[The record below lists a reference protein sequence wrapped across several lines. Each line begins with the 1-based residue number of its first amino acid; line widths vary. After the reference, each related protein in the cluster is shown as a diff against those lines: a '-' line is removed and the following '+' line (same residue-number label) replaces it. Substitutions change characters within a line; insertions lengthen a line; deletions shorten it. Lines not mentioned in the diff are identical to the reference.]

1 MFYYVEFLQLT
12 VVHYIN
18 KRFAA
23 LVIGCYFYCI
33 VLFTVRSHV
42 IYNYNRVILRAV
54 RTSPCGPH
62 GVCLQNRYIG
72 LPCGRTVIA
81 GSVSVRD
88 LNA

>member
-54 RTSPCGPH
+54 RTEFACK
-62 GVCLQNRYIG
+62 
-72 LPCGRTVIA
+72 IA
-81 GSVSVRD
+81 IYRAAAQSLLAQSAYGT
-88 LNA
+88 